1 MFFMDKIEVLK
12 KALGDDA
19 IIDLKTLREE
29 YEKAKKLVEEET
41 DWHGPM
47 AERSTQQTQNLSLR
61 GSQFESGSGYKY
73 LCGAMVDTVRSERMS
88 SRRVGSIPTRGT

>member
-1 MFFMDKIEVLK
+1 MHRDSVKYCFTMFFMDKIEVLK

-41 DWHGPM
+41 D
-47 AERSTQQTQNLSLR
+47 
-61 GSQFESGSGYKY
+61 
-73 LCGAMVDTVRSERMS
+73 
-88 SRRVGSIPTRGT
+88 